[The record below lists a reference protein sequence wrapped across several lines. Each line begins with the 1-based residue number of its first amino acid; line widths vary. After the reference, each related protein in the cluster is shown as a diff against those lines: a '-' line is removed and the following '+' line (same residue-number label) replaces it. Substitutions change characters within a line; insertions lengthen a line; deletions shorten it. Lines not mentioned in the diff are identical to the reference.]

1 MGVAEEAR
9 TAAIAQAAT
18 QESVAAAAR
27 REAALVTEQ
36 YRGASTR
43 AEELAIEVCEARGQI
58 RSLTAQVV
66 LLQAQAEAA
75 EEKREA
81 VEEAAQLA
89 TSKAE
94 AARFELQVANDTLA
108 DERSKLMLKAT
119 DLKGRDEHVAAV
131 SEEVAGLKHKL
142 SEREESAEELYKQL
156 RNSAA
161 AGVERQEAL
170 AEARDRVAS
179 LEVAVTAKDEQLE
192 LVRSRLQASADGGK
206 ANAGAAHSLAASAE
220 AMAEELCT
228 KEEQLALLRKS
239 IGMMEEEMAA
249 RDSSAGAMSEKTALL
264 QRECA
269 KRDDEVM
276 ALSERLQAA
285 QLEIKVGGSAFGRK
299 NEELASEL
307 HATKSALIHAQQRL
321 AQLEA
326 ETTTTKLQQAL
337 GGFGLG
343 GNGLLAAE
351 SAQPLKG
358 SVPAKAA
365 KARTLA
371 DGASEMEG
379 VGGWRAARFFHNTC
393 LLVKVLLAAHGP
405 VSNTPIDTLY
415 EEVVAQKV
423 PIEAWP
429 QFVYE
434 RYSGKSIN

>member
-1 MGVAEEAR
+1 MR
-9 TAAIAQAAT
+9 
-18 QESVAAAAR
+18 
-27 REAALVTEQ
+27 
-36 YRGASTR
+36 
-43 AEELAIEVCEARGQI
+43 EARGQI
-58 RSLTAQVV
+58 RSLTAQVA
-66 LLQAQAEAA
+66 LQQAQAEAA
-75 EEKREA
+75 DEKNEA
-81 VEEAAQLA
+81 LAEAAQLA
-89 TSKAE
+89 TSKVE

-108 DERSKLMLKAT
+108 DERSKLMLKAIE
-119 DLKGRDEHVAAV
+119 LKGRDEHVAAV
-131 SEEVAGLKHKL
+131 SEEVAGLKYKL
-142 SEREESAEELYKQL
+142 SEREESAEALYEQL

-170 AEARDRVAS
+170 AEAHERVAS

-192 LVRSRLQASADGGK
+192 LVRSRLRMSADGGK
-206 ANAGAAHSLAASAE
+206 VNAGAAHSLAASAE

-249 RDSSAGAMSEKTALL
+249 RDSSAGAISEKTALL

-269 KRDDEVM
+269 ERDDEVM
-276 ALSERLQAA
+276 ALSESLQAA
-285 QLEIKVGGSAFGRK
+285 QLEIKVSGSAFGRQ
-299 NEELASEL
+299 NEVLASEL
-307 HATKSALIHAQQRL
+307 HATKSALIHAQQQL

-326 ETTTTKLQQAL
+326 QATTTKLQQAL
-337 GGFGLG
+337 GGFGLDG
-343 GNGLLAAE
+343 SRLLAAKP
-351 SAQPLKG
+351 AQPSKG

-365 KARTLA
+365 KALA

-434 RYSGKSIN
+434 RYSGKAIS